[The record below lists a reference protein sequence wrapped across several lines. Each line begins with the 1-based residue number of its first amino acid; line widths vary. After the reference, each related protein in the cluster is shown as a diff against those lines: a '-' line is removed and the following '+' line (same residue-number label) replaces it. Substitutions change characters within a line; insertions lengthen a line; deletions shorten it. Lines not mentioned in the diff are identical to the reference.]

1 MTSIIRWLHGGGRYP
16 REIFASSQEYRNLA
30 RLLEYEKDAFVND
43 LTPGQMKQF
52 EKLLDADAAV
62 ERYEHS
68 DAFRVG
74 FCIGARIMMEVIQFE
89 ER

>member
-1 MTSIIRWLHGGGRYP
+1 MSSIIRWLHGGGSYP

-30 RLLEYEKDAFVND
+30 RLLEYERDAFVND

-52 EKLLDADAAV
+52 EKLSDADAAV

-74 FCIGARIMMEVIQFE
+74 FCVGARIMMEVMQFE